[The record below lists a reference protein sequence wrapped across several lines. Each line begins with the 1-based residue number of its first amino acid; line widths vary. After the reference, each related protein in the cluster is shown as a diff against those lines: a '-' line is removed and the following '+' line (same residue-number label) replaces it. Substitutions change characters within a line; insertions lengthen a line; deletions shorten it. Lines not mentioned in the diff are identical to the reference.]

1 NQNFKHKEST
11 RRTVPMETPASTS
24 LVTCDGL
31 GGYDWSDQA
40 EEGPNYALMDYTSS
54 SSDSKNEQLLKDFM
68 KSELMVLAYKT
79 GLKSVEERLKF
90 FKKNKFIY
98 LEDIKILKVDIQMKN
113 ISIREL
119 RRKLEVAQKEKAS
132 IQLKVE
138 KFENASKSLNKLI
151 DCQIVDNYKKG
162 LGLDEFA
169 NKPVDENTKSIAEK
183 TKAFKKN
190 FDAPIIDEWVS
201 DDEEENVSQPKIEKE
216 TIKPSIV

>member
-1 NQNFKHKEST
+1 
-11 RRTVPMETPASTS
+11 
-24 LVTCDGL
+24 
-31 GGYDWSDQA
+31 
-40 EEGPNYALMDYTSS
+40 
-54 SSDSKNEQLLKDFM
+54 
-68 KSELMVLAYKT
+68 
-79 GLKSVEERLKF
+79 
-90 FKKNKFIY
+90 